1 MHFNFSTIAVV
12 LAAMSVAVEAAPKG
26 GRGRARV
33 KQGAKDHAGDV
44 IGGASTAAGFI
55 PSTAGKH
62 VAHNC
67 CVNDGGWQYNARAA
81 SLTETVCKQFSSAQM
96 YNSACTEASGSAP
109 ISGDAFY
116 NACKNAA
123 PNDDSVGAG
132 YRATC

>member
-1 MHFNFSTIAVV
+1 MPATSLVV
-12 LAAMSVAVEAAPKG
+12 PPLLLDSSHPPLASKSNAQLSPPAISKLT
-26 GRGRARV
+26 ARLR
-33 KQGAKDHAGDV
+33 
-44 IGGASTAAGFI
+44 
-55 PSTAGKH
+55 H

-81 SLTETVCKQFSSAQM
+81 TLTETVCKQFSSAQM

-123 PNDDSVGAG
+123 PGDNTVGAG